1 MDVGD
6 QGSEALPTLVDEES
20 TSSARKAPLEI
31 GQASASNE
39 TGDNQGMEGNAGS
52 PTASTDTQG
61 DYQNNS
67 GSDSTQQG
75 LPGASGPMTQGEKI
89 AVLDAELE
97 RATGVFD
104 QIILDAQS
112 QQRESD
118 TESNTQYPAGAEAG
132 STDNNQTY
140 GRMPG
145 GMGSQGGGGGMRTG
159 EVSAANTTAKYPPP
173 GDIPSGDDDDVI
185 ARQLREAAMREPD
198 PAVREKLW
206 DEYRKY
212 KGINQG

>member
-1 MDVGD
+1 MGD
-6 QGSEALPTLVDEES
+6 EGSDALPTLVDEEP
-20 TSSARKAPLEI
+20 TSSASKAPLEI
-31 GQASASNE
+31 GQATGSNE
-39 TGDNQGMEGNAGS
+39 QAENTQGAESQTGD
-52 PTASTDTQG
+52 TDAQG
-61 DYQNNS
+61 DYASNTN
-67 GSDSTQQG
+67 GDADRQG
-75 LPGASGPMTQGEKI
+75 LPQTSGPMTQGEKI

-118 TESNTQYPAGAEAG
+118 TESNTTYPAGTETA

>member
-1 MDVGD
+1 MGD
-6 QGSEALPTLVDEES
+6 QGGEALPTLVDEEPANN
-20 TSSARKAPLEI
+20 TRKAPLEI
-31 GQASASNE
+31 GQASGSNE
-39 TGDNQGMEGNAGS
+39 QPAEDNGTEGNSGDQTS
-52 PTASTDTQG
+52 TADVQG
-61 DYQNNS
+61 DYASNNNS
-67 GSDSTQQG
+67 EATQQG
-75 LPGASGPMTQGEKI
+75 LPGTSGPMTQGEKI

-118 TESNTQYPAGAEAG
+118 TEPNPRYPAGAETA
-132 STDNNQTY
+132 SADSNQTY

>member
-1 MDVGD
+1 M
-6 QGSEALPTLVDEES
+6 DEEPV
-20 TSSARKAPLEI
+20 SSARKAPLEI
-31 GQASASNE
+31 GQASGSSE
-39 TGDNQGMEGNAGS
+39 QTSDNQGNAGDQ
-52 PTASTDTQG
+52 TARAEAPG
-61 DYQNNS
+61 DYASNTGDDIN
-67 GSDSTQQG
+67 QQG
-75 LPGASGPMTQGEKI
+75 LPQTSGPMTQGEKI

-118 TESNTQYPAGAEAG
+118 TESNTQYPAGAETA
-132 STDNNQTY
+132 STDNNETY

-173 GDIPSGDDDDVI
+173 NDIPSGNDDDVI

-198 PAVREKLW
+198 PTVREKLW
-206 DEYRKY
+206 NEYRKY
-212 KGINQG
+212 KGLNQG

>member
-1 MDVGD
+1 M
-6 QGSEALPTLVDEES
+6 DEEPV
-20 TSSARKAPLEI
+20 SSARKAPLEI
-31 GQASASNE
+31 GQTSGSSNQAGVNQNTAGTAGSQETSTNAPGDYASN
-39 TGDNQGMEGNAGS
+39 TGDDMN
-52 PTASTDTQG
+52 
-61 DYQNNS
+61 
-67 GSDSTQQG
+67 QQG
-75 LPGASGPMTQGEKI
+75 LPQSSGPMTQGEKI

-118 TESNTQYPAGAEAG
+118 TESNTQYPGAETA
-132 STDNNQTY
+132 STNNNETY
-140 GRMPG
+140 GRMPS

-159 EVSAANTTAKYPPP
+159 EASAANTTAKYPPP
-173 GDIPSGDDDDVI
+173 SDIPNGNDDDVI

>member
-1 MDVGD
+1 
-6 QGSEALPTLVDEES
+6 VDEEPA
-20 TSSARKAPLEI
+20 SSARKAPLEI
-31 GQASASNE
+31 GQASGSDKQ
-39 TGDNQGMEGNAGS
+39 TGGNQGTEGNAS
-52 PTASTDTQG
+52 SQTASTDAQG
-61 DYQNNS
+61 DYAS
-67 GSDSTQQG
+67 SAGSDMNPQS
-75 LPGASGPMTQGEKI
+75 LPQASGPMTQGEKV

-118 TESNTQYPAGAEAG
+118 TEPNPQYPAGAETA
-132 STDNNQTY
+132 STDSNQTY

-145 GMGSQGGGGGMRTG
+145 GMGSQGSGGGMRTG
-159 EVSAANTTAKYPPP
+159 DASATNTTAKYPPP
-173 GDIPSGDDDDVI
+173 SDIPNGDDDDVI